1 MAIVSM
7 KKQQLDDYALD
18 LGLPYK
24 VADMA
29 LADFG
34 NKEMKLA
41 ENEMPG
47 LMAVRAKYGKDMPL
61 K

>member
-1 MAIVSM
+1 MPNAN
-7 KKQQLDDYALD
+7 KP
-18 LGLPYK
+18 PYK

-34 NKEMKLA
+34 RKEINIA

-47 LMAVRAKYGKDMPL
+47 LMSLRKMYGESQPL
-61 K
+61 NGA